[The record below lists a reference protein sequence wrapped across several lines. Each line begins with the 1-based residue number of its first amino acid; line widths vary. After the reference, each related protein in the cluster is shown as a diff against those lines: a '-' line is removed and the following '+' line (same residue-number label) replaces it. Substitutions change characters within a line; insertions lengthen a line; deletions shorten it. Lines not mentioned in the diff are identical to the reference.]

1 MGSGQHQPALRLELG
16 APQQLLLGQQPLI
29 ELIDAGQAL
38 LDRGNHLFLQQGDL
52 LFSIGLLD
60 PSAPQRQPAPAQQDL
75 LHGAERGFQQQK
87 GIFLWFAERTFRCDR
102 PAER

>member
-38 LDRGNHLFLQQGDL
+38 LDCRDHLLLEQGDL

-60 PSAPQRQPAPAQQDL
+60 PDAPQRQAPPTQKDF
-75 LHGAERGFQQQK
+75 LHGAERGFQQQE
-87 GIFLWFAERTFRCDR
+87 GIFLRAAER
-102 PAER
+102 

>member
-29 ELIDAGQAL
+29 ELIDAGKTL
-38 LDRGNHLFLQQGDL
+38 LDCRDHFLLEQGDL

-60 PSAPQRQPAPAQQDL
+60 PGAPQRQPAPAQQDL
-75 LHGAERGFQQQK
+75 LDRAQRGFQQQE
-87 GIFLWFAERTFRCDR
+87 GIFLRAAER
-102 PAER
+102 